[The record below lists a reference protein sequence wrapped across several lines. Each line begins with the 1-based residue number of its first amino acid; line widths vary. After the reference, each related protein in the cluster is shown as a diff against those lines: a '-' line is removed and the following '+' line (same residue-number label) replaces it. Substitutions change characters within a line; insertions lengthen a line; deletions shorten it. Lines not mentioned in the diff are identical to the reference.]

1 MTASRTRLRG
11 TLLAMRRVLS
21 STAASSTE
29 WPSVN
34 ARSRDWR
41 ASERNS
47 VSVVVGVIR
56 VEGREVREA
65 EAEAEAEIVESP
77 RDLRFRCETEEN
89 SSEES
94 SEEDSEDVME
104 PGSDRER
111 EEAESALDL
120 YLEL

>member
-1 MTASRTRLRG
+1 MS
-11 TLLAMRRVLS
+11 
-21 STAASSTE
+21 AA
-29 WPSVN
+29 
-34 ARSRDWR
+34 
-41 ASERNS
+41 
-47 VSVVVGVIR
+47 VVVEEGVIR
-56 VEGREVREA
+56 VEGREVR